1 MAIFGCIADDFTGAS
16 DIASFLVKGRMK
28 TVLYNEIPN
37 DDKKE
42 TMDADAVVIALK
54 TRTEDREKAVN
65 LSLKA
70 IKWLEKQKCQY
81 FYIKYC
87 STFDSTRKGNI
98 GPVCDAVMEYLD
110 VEYTLLC
117 PSLPVNGRT
126 VSDGKLYV
134 NGVPLEESSMRYH
147 PLTPMWDCDI
157 SEIMKP
163 QSRYPVYKIGRN
175 LESWKNEKM
184 ADHYYLVPDYET
196 EDDCK
201 KIIGRFGNLKLLTG
215 GSGLAVELAKELMKK
230 KQGLDRIDGK
240 SLLLAGSCSV
250 ATRAQIS
257 SYQKLGKCSIHLT
270 PEMVISSNWNFGTFW
285 MNVGTCLMKDDV
297 LVYTSA
303 APDQVKEAQEKFGN
317 ISEHLENIM
326 AELASKAIEEGIHN
340 IIVAGGETSGAV
352 IRRLG
357 MSSFLIGQSVA
368 PGVPVMIP
376 NENRKLRLVLKSGNF
391 GQEDFFERAISM
403 MGDEII

>member
-1 MAIFGCIADDFTGAS
+1 MAILGCIADDFTGAS
-16 DIASFLVKGRMK
+16 DMASFLVKGGMK

-37 DDKKE
+37 DDKE
-42 TMDADAVVIALK
+42 EATDADAVVIALK

-70 IKWLEKQKCQY
+70 VKWLSEQKCQY

-98 GPVCDAVMEYLD
+98 GPICDAVMEYLD
-110 VEYTLLC
+110 VKYTLLC
-117 PSLPVNGRT
+117 PALPVNGRT
-126 VSDGKLYV
+126 VSAGKLYV
-134 NGVPLEESSMRYH
+134 DRVPLEESSMRNH
-147 PLTPMWDCDI
+147 PLTPMWDSDI
-157 SEIMKP
+157 SKLMKP
-163 QSRYPVYKIGRN
+163 QSNYPVYKIGRN
-175 LESWKNEKM
+175 LESWKNEKI

-215 GSGLAVELAKELMKK
+215 GSGLAVELAKELLKK
-230 KQGLDRIDGK
+230 KRRLNGIYGK
-240 SLLLAGSCSV
+240 SILLAGSCSV
-250 ATRAQIS
+250 ATRSQIS
-257 SYQKLGKCSIHLT
+257 NYQKLGKCSIHLT
-270 PEMVISSNWNFGTFW
+270 PEMVLAGNWDIKDFW
-285 MNVGTCLMKDDV
+285 TDVRACLMKDDV
-297 LVYTSA
+297 LIYTSA
-303 APDQVKEAQEKFGN
+303 APDQVRAVQEKFGN

-326 AELASKAIEEGIHN
+326 AELASKAVEEGIHN

-352 IRRLG
+352 IKRLG

-403 MGDEII
+403 IGDEIV